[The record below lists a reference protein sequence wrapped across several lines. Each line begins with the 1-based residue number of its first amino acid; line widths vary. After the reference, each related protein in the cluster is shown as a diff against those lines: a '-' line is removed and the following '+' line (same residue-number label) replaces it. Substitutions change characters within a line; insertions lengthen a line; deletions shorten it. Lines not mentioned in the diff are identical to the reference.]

1 MTGAQP
7 ETKRGRTG
15 KAISTLLLAASVL
28 ALLRPMP
35 LQAQETE
42 LRGEVSESAILS
54 DQQRKVRQMSRAR
67 AQDQNTPETAAA
79 DTSAPADTYS
89 PASPGA
95 VPDDTDATAANGS
108 IFDQP
113 AATDDP
119 FADTPAPVKPRR
131 TSTARQRADATDK
144 KADDKDTGKKNT
156 AKAAD
161 KKKTKQQTDATTT
174 GATAPDDTGSAAGDE
189 DAANR
194 RAVTIDS
201 VDRQKLDPGA
211 ERTQSIE
218 GQNKKPEDDPFA
230 ATGIKVGTFVFKPTL
245 EQGLTASSNADASS
259 GGRSAVL
266 SETALRFTAASDWRE
281 NSAVIDGYGIF
292 RNTVSGQKINDA
304 QGRIEGQ
311 LNVDLDNELR
321 AIAKLGYEAVPESA
335 SSPDAIAGV
344 TSQPLRQT
352 VDGSLG
358 IEKDVGKMR
367 YALTGAVTHDFYGD
381 ANLSDGTTLSQKD
394 RDSTLYS
401 ATLRTG
407 YEVSPA
413 ITPFAEVEAGRRI
426 YDQRLDSNL
435 YERSSTRLGARAG
448 LELDMDDKLSGE
460 FSVGWLREAIDDDRL
475 PANAGPYVNADLKWS
490 PERGTIV
497 GLTGRTTIESTTTAG
512 ESGDVLYSG
521 RLTGERQIRANL
533 TANSA
538 LGLDWR
544 DYTGSDGHDLI
555 LSAEAGLTWWLNR
568 YAGLTTRV
576 RTEKLTSNLPGRDY
590 VANSVFLG
598 LKVQH

>member
-1 MTGAQP
+1 MSGGEPVTKTGPKGIAV
-7 ETKRGRTG
+7 
-15 KAISTLLLAASVL
+15 AAFLLTASVL
-28 ALLRPMP
+28 ALLRPAP
-35 LQAQETE
+35 VLAQETE
-42 LRGEVSESAILS
+42 LRGEVSESAILT
-54 DQQRKVRQMSRAR
+54 DQQRKARQLR
-67 AQDQNTPETAAA
+67 AQGSQDRA
-79 DTSAPADTYS
+79 APATQAAEDQTLANPYE

-95 VPDDTDATAANGS
+95 VPDDEGATAS
-108 IFDQP
+108 IFDEPQ
-113 AATDDP
+113 ATDDP
-119 FADTPAPVKPRR
+119 FADNQTAAKPRR
-131 TSTARQRADATDK
+131 PSTARQRAADANAKSDTKATDK
-144 KADDKDTGKKNT
+144 KKAKKKPGQATDST
-156 AKAAD
+156 AKTAATGD
-161 KKKTKQQTDATTT
+161 QADTAAT
-174 GATAPDDTGSAAGDE
+174 DE
-189 DAANR
+189 DGANR

-201 VDRQKLDPGA
+201 VDRQKLDPSA
-211 ERTQSIE
+211 ERTGSID
-218 GQNKKPEDDPFA
+218 GQKVKPEDDPFA
-230 ATGIKVGTFVFKPTL
+230 APGIKVGTFVFRPTL
-245 EQGLTASSNADASS
+245 EQGFTATSNADGSS
-259 GGRSAVL
+259 GGRPAVL
-266 SETALRFTAASDWRE
+266 SETALRFSAASDWRE

-292 RNTVSGQKINDA
+292 RNTLSGQKINDA

-311 LNVDLDNELR
+311 LNVDLDHELR

-352 VDGSLG
+352 VNGSLG
-358 IEKDVGKMR
+358 VEKDVGKMR

-381 ANLSDGTTLSQKD
+381 AKLSDGTMLSQKH

-407 YEVSPA
+407 YQVSLA

-426 YDQRLDSNL
+426 YDLRLDSNGF
-435 YERSSTRLGARAG
+435 ERSSTRLGARAG

-497 GLTGRTTIESTTTAG
+497 GLTARTTIESTTTAN

-521 RLTGERQIRANL
+521 RLTGERQVRANL

-544 DYTGSDGHDLI
+544 DYTGSEGHDLI

-576 RTEKLTSNLPGRDY
+576 RTEKLTSNLAGRDY
-590 VANSVFLG
+590 VANSVYLG
-598 LKVQH
+598 LKVQR